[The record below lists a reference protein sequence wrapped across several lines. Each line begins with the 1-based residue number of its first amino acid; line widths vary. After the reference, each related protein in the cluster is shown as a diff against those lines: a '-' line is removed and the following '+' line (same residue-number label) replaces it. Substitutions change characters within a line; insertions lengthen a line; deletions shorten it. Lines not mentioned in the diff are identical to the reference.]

1 MEGETNRH
9 RDPNTHLEQDICIH
23 IFTVSSAMVGVCLT
37 VIGLI
42 RVVITLGRA
51 DTLADD
57 LLAGDALL
65 FLISCLLSY
74 WALRSRSL
82 RRMHRLE
89 KIADG
94 IFILAMIGMVI
105 ICALITYTISVP
117 ASTRRWLKQL
127 FEDPQPIPAGL
138 TLFRPSHPERRLG
151 QLRINLSPALVVG
164 HRYLHLLVRGV
175 TAAVGAGD
183 SNCIDA
189 SVAAALPLGSK

>member
-9 RDPNTHLEQDICIH
+9 RDSSTHLEQDICIH

-65 FLISCLLSY
+65 FLIACLLSY

-105 ICALITYTISVP
+105 VCALITYTISAPV
-117 ASTRRWLKQL
+117 
-127 FEDPQPIPAGL
+127 
-138 TLFRPSHPERRLG
+138 RP
-151 QLRINLSPALVVG
+151 
-164 HRYLHLLVRGV
+164 
-175 TAAVGAGD
+175 GAG
-183 SNCIDA
+183 
-189 SVAAALPLGSK
+189 

>member
-9 RDPNTHLEQDICIH
+9 RDSSTHLEQDICIH

-74 WALRSRSL
+74 WALRLRSL

-105 ICALITYTISVP
+105 VCALITYTISAP
-117 ASTRRWLKQL
+117 A
-127 FEDPQPIPAGL
+127 
-138 TLFRPSHPERRLG
+138 RPG
-151 QLRINLSPALVVG
+151 TG
-164 HRYLHLLVRGV
+164 
-175 TAAVGAGD
+175 
-183 SNCIDA
+183 
-189 SVAAALPLGSK
+189 

>member
-1 MEGETNRH
+1 MEGETNGQ
-9 RDPNTHLEQDICIH
+9 RDPNTHLEHDICIH

-65 FLISCLLSY
+65 FLISSLLSY
-74 WALRSRSL
+74 WALRSRGL

-94 IFILAMIGMVI
+94 IFIVAMIGMVI
-105 ICALITYTISVP
+105 ICAVITYTI
-117 ASTRRWLKQL
+117 R
-127 FEDPQPIPAGL
+127 
-138 TLFRPSHPERRLG
+138 FRPDQAPVR
-151 QLRINLSPALVVG
+151 AL
-164 HRYLHLLVRGV
+164 L
-175 TAAVGAGD
+175 
-183 SNCIDA
+183 
-189 SVAAALPLGSK
+189 

>member
-9 RDPNTHLEQDICIH
+9 HDSSTNLEQDICIH

-74 WALRSRSL
+74 WALRSRSV

-105 ICALITYTISVP
+105 ICALITYTIS
-117 ASTRRWLKQL
+117 
-127 FEDPQPIPAGL
+127 IPA
-138 TLFRPSHPERRLG
+138 RPPG
-151 QLRINLSPALVVG
+151 TG
-164 HRYLHLLVRGV
+164 
-175 TAAVGAGD
+175 
-183 SNCIDA
+183 
-189 SVAAALPLGSK
+189 

>member
-9 RDPNTHLEQDICIH
+9 DDANTHLEQDISIH

-117 ASTRRWLKQL
+117 
-127 FEDPQPIPAGL
+127 P
-138 TLFRPSHPERRLG
+138 RP
-151 QLRINLSPALVVG
+151 
-164 HRYLHLLVRGV
+164 
-175 TAAVGAGD
+175 GAG
-183 SNCIDA
+183 
-189 SVAAALPLGSK
+189 

>member
-1 MEGETNRH
+1 MEGETNGQ
-9 RDPNTHLEQDICIH
+9 RDPNTHLEHDICIH

-74 WALRSRSL
+74 WALRSRGL

-89 KIADG
+89 KIADV
-94 IFILAMIGMVI
+94 IFIVAMIGMVI
-105 ICALITYTISVP
+105 ICAVITYSIS
-117 ASTRRWLKQL
+117 
-127 FEDPQPIPAGL
+127 IPA
-138 TLFRPSHPERRLG
+138 RS
-151 QLRINLSPALVVG
+151 
-164 HRYLHLLVRGV
+164 
-175 TAAVGAGD
+175 GAG
-183 SNCIDA
+183 
-189 SVAAALPLGSK
+189 

>member
-9 RDPNTHLEQDICIH
+9 REPDTNLEQDISIH

-74 WALRSRSL
+74 WALRSRSV
-82 RRMHRLE
+82 RRMHSLE
-89 KIADG
+89 RIADG

-105 ICALITYTISVP
+105 ICALITYTIS
-117 ASTRRWLKQL
+117 
-127 FEDPQPIPAGL
+127 IPPR
-138 TLFRPSHPERRLG
+138 T
-151 QLRINLSPALVVG
+151 
-164 HRYLHLLVRGV
+164 
-175 TAAVGAGD
+175 GAG
-183 SNCIDA
+183 
-189 SVAAALPLGSK
+189 

>member
-1 MEGETNRH
+1 MEGETNGQ
-9 RDPNTHLEQDICIH
+9 RDPNTHLEHDICIH

-94 IFILAMIGMVI
+94 IFIVAMIGMVI
-105 ICALITYTISVP
+105 ICALITYSIS
-117 ASTRRWLKQL
+117 
-127 FEDPQPIPAGL
+127 IPA
-138 TLFRPSHPERRLG
+138 RS
-151 QLRINLSPALVVG
+151 
-164 HRYLHLLVRGV
+164 
-175 TAAVGAGD
+175 GAG
-183 SNCIDA
+183 
-189 SVAAALPLGSK
+189 

>member
-1 MEGETNRH
+1 MEGETNGQ

-42 RVVITLGRA
+42 RVVITLGSA

-105 ICALITYTISVP
+105 VCALITYTISAP
-117 ASTRRWLKQL
+117 A
-127 FEDPQPIPAGL
+127 
-138 TLFRPSHPERRLG
+138 RP
-151 QLRINLSPALVVG
+151 
-164 HRYLHLLVRGV
+164 
-175 TAAVGAGD
+175 GAG
-183 SNCIDA
+183 
-189 SVAAALPLGSK
+189 

>member
-1 MEGETNRH
+1 MEGETNGQ

-105 ICALITYTISVP
+105 VCALITYTISAP
-117 ASTRRWLKQL
+117 A
-127 FEDPQPIPAGL
+127 
-138 TLFRPSHPERRLG
+138 RP
-151 QLRINLSPALVVG
+151 
-164 HRYLHLLVRGV
+164 
-175 TAAVGAGD
+175 GAG
-183 SNCIDA
+183 
-189 SVAAALPLGSK
+189 

>member
-9 RDPNTHLEQDICIH
+9 PDPGTHLEHDISIH

-117 ASTRRWLKQL
+117 
-127 FEDPQPIPAGL
+127 P
-138 TLFRPSHPERRLG
+138 RP
-151 QLRINLSPALVVG
+151 
-164 HRYLHLLVRGV
+164 
-175 TAAVGAGD
+175 GAG
-183 SNCIDA
+183 
-189 SVAAALPLGSK
+189 

>member
-1 MEGETNRH
+1 MKTESDLQRE
-9 RDPNTHLEQDICIH
+9 PNNHLEQDICIH

-42 RVVITLGRA
+42 RVVITLGSA

-74 WALRSRSL
+74 WALRSRSV
-82 RRMHRLE
+82 RRMHGLE

-105 ICALITYTISVP
+105 VCALITYTISVP
-117 ASTRRWLKQL
+117 A
-127 FEDPQPIPAGL
+127 
-138 TLFRPSHPERRLG
+138 RP
-151 QLRINLSPALVVG
+151 
-164 HRYLHLLVRGV
+164 
-175 TAAVGAGD
+175 GAG
-183 SNCIDA
+183 
-189 SVAAALPLGSK
+189 